1 VSRGRTERR
10 RALAALKAASEHVDL
25 HGWRWQAWG
34 MSWSLACLWDGL
46 EREHAAVVEAR
57 DVVRRWPR
65 GGCRG

>member
-1 VSRGRTERR
+1 MSRGRTERR

-25 HGWRWQAWG
+25 HGWRWRHHAL
-34 MSWSLACLWDGL
+34 SLACLWDGL

-65 GGCRG
+65 GGER